1 MTWID
6 IDGVLDNFKDTA
18 KEFFGIELKHNVFG
32 EWKWCSEQCEYW
44 SGCFQRQGRSKRAYK
59 YICKCPTPTKF
70 YNVVKMQP
78 WARELISVVATTNT
92 IQFITADYAK
102 IKKKKIIDIFTMG
115 HSVIEAPDK
124 SVYCKC
130 PADLLIDDNPNEC
143 ERWRKKGGIAYW
155 FNLAEENP
163 FENFLKW
170 WRLGK

>member
-1 MTWID
+1 MYWVD

-18 KEFFGIELKHNVFG
+18 KEYFGIALKHNVFG
-32 EWKWCSEQCEYW
+32 EWKWCSQQCDYW
-44 SGCFQRQGRSKRAYK
+44 GICKQRKGCSKRAWVHT
-59 YICKCPTPTKF
+59 CKNPTPIKF

-78 WARELISVVATTNT
+78 WAKDLISVLARNGT

-102 IKKKKIIDIFTMG
+102 IKKKKVIDIFTMG

-130 PADLLIDDNPNEC
+130 RTDLLIDDNPNEC
-143 ERWRKKGGIAYW
+143 ERWRQKGGIAYW
-155 FNLAEENP
+155 FNLEEENP
-163 FENFLKW
+163 YLKFLEW